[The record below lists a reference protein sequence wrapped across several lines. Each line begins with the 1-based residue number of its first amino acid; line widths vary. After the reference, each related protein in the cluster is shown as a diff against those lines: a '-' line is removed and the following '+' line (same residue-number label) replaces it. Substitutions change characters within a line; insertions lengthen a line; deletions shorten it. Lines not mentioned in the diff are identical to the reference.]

1 MSQSEFQE
9 YRIIWQALPFNRRP
23 KRVVFAKAKTE
34 LDAYALTRDW
44 VERVTGLARSEFRI
58 HGVYNLEPPPEGE
71 VINGRRLFF
80 SKGVERV
87 AEPSRPN

>member
-34 LDAYALTRDW
+34 LDAYALKCIDGFLPTQ
-44 VERVTGLARSEFRI
+44 V
-58 HGVYNLEPPPEGE
+58 
-71 VINGRRLFF
+71 
-80 SKGVERV
+80 
-87 AEPSRPN
+87 